1 MLNDKNIVSE
11 NSFTL
16 RFRNPTG
23 TADSVYLFQSGAE
36 PIGTTII
43 TSQVNGVSYQQILE
57 SQNGAVYL
65 VNGLTLN
72 VLSAPSDNQKVV
84 QLLRP
89 FNFTKKDVN
98 GDLVEIQKFQAID
111 PFQRQYSYSFVDLVD
126 DGEQFA
132 LDGSVLFTY
141 TIEANTSVN
150 VTFNYIEVKNSNF
163 DTEEGQKELE
173 VNIEENKQLEENS
186 LYAGKRE
193 IVVNSNADSTKESF
207 VANKK
212 RSYSWLWL
220 ILGGMAV
227 YYIFT
232 NKTNQKK

>member
-1 MLNDKNIVSE
+1 MLNDRNIVSE

-16 RFRNPTG
+16 RFKNPTG

-36 PIGTTII
+36 PTSTTII
-43 TSQVNGVSYQQILE
+43 TSQVNGVSYEQILK

-72 VLSAPSDNQKVV
+72 VLSAPSNNQKVV

-89 FNFTKKDVN
+89 FNFTKEDVN
-98 GDLVEIQKFQAID
+98 GDLVQIQKFQAID
-111 PFQRQYSYSFVDLVD
+111 PFQRQYTYSFVDLVD

-163 DTEEGQKELE
+163 DTEEGKKELE
-173 VNIEENKQLEENS
+173 VNIEENKQLEENA
-186 LYAGKRE
+186 LYAGQRE
-193 IVVNSNADSTKESF
+193 LVVNSNADSTKESF
-207 VANKK
+207 VATKK
-212 RSYSWLWL
+212 RNYSWLWL

>member
-1 MLNDKNIVSE
+1 MLNDRNIVSE

-16 RFRNPTG
+16 RFTNPTG
-23 TADSVYLFQSGAE
+23 TADSVYLFQLGAE
-36 PIGTTII
+36 PTATTII
-43 TSQVNGVSYQQILE
+43 TTQVNGVSYEQINE
-57 SQNGAVYL
+57 SQSGAVYL
-65 VNGLTLN
+65 INGLSVN
-72 VLSAPSDNQKVV
+72 VLSAPSVNQKVV

-89 FNFTKKDVN
+89 FSFTKEDVN
-98 GDLVEIQKFQAID
+98 GDLVEIQKFQAVD

-163 DTEEGQKELE
+163 DTEEGKKELA
-173 VNIEENKQLEENS
+173 VNIEENKQLEENA

-193 IVVNSNADSTKESF
+193 LVINSNADSTKDSF
-207 VANKK
+207 VANN

-220 ILGGMAV
+220 ILGGIAV

-232 NKTNQKK
+232 NNTNQQK